1 MSSAEPT
8 ERQPLASVRVTRS
21 VAVRLGVVSTAS
33 FFWSVALLGVVLE
46 VITGRALEPIT
57 VVASSPL
64 ELLVGVLFVIVLLVL
79 VVVPH
84 ELLHGLAMT
93 RYGAAPSY
101 GVGVSG
107 FVRPHAYVQSSE
119 LAFTRNQL
127 LVILLIPFVV
137 ITATGLVLLAVV
149 QSPLLLVP
157 IAANVAGSVSDL
169 WMAAAILRYPSSAR
183 IAGLPTDRGQG
194 LAVYDAASRR
204 SSRRRSLERR
214 LAAFVTGAAVTFTL
228 LVFGLFTV
236 VVTSLIVGSGD
247 VVLGDPGGTWFLL
260 RHELDPDEYAVS
272 VELGGPVLVAS
283 STLGGLAW
291 AAGSAVVHAVSRAES

>member
-8 ERQPLASVRVTRS
+8 ERRPLASVKVTRS

-33 FFWSVALLGVVLE
+33 FFWAVALLGVVLE
-46 VITGRALEPIT
+46 AITARALEPIT

-84 ELLHGLAMT
+84 ELLHGLAMM

-107 FVRPHAYVQSSE
+107 FLRPHAYVMSSE
-119 LAFTRNQL
+119 SAFTRNQVV
-127 LVILLIPFVV
+127 VILLTPFVV

-169 WMAAAILRYPSSAR
+169 WMAASLLRYPSSAR
-183 IAGLPTDRGQG
+183 VTGLPTDQGQG
-194 LAVYDAASRR
+194 LAVSDSALDRPS
-204 SSRRRSLERR
+204 RRSLEGR

-228 LVFGLFTV
+228 VVFGLFSV
-236 VVTSLIVGSGD
+236 VATSLVVGSGD

-283 STLGGLAW
+283 STLGGFAW
-291 AAGSAVVHAVSRAES
+291 AAGSAIARAVSPR